1 MAIYKDKT
9 SVQKAEEEIYYFD
22 NSATTEPC
30 QAAVDAVLYAAE
42 HFGNPSSLHRIG
54 MRAENLIKSAR
65 KTIAEILHTQEQCI
79 TFTAG
84 GTEANNMAI
93 LGTAYRRKSIGK
105 HLITTAIEHPSVL
118 NAFQFL
124 QSQGW
129 EVTYLPVDVRGLIRI
144 EDLKNAL
151 TPKTT
156 LVSVAHVN
164 NEIGTIQPIAEIGAL
179 IRKLSP
185 KCYFHVD
192 CVQSFLKIPIDLQG
206 ANVSLAS
213 FSAHKVHGFQGTG
226 ALFMAPGVNIDP
238 IIYGGGQ
245 ERGLRSGTENV
256 AGISAF
262 AAAAQWN
269 HQLIQQGGEAAMK
282 QMSALLHDTFE
293 NNEDFKVLC
302 PQDVSAP
309 HIISISRKKVR
320 GEVLLHALEQKGFY
334 VSTGTACSSHK
345 RAMSHVLAAVGCT
358 AQEAEG
364 VIRISLSHTNT
375 IDQVKKLCQAI
386 LETTEELAK
395 YA

>member
-1 MAIYKDKT
+1 M
-9 SVQKAEEEIYYFD
+9 
-22 NSATTEPC
+22 
-30 QAAVDAVLYAAE
+30 DAVLYAAE

-192 CVQSFLKIPIDLQG
+192 CVQSFLKIPIDLQ
-206 ANVSLAS
+206 
-213 FSAHKVHGFQGTG
+213 
-226 ALFMAPGVNIDP
+226 
-238 IIYGGGQ
+238 
-245 ERGLRSGTENV
+245 E
-256 AGISAF
+256 
-262 AAAAQWN
+262 
-269 HQLIQQGGEAAMK
+269 
-282 QMSALLHDTFE
+282 QM
-293 NNEDFKVLC
+293 
-302 PQDVSAP
+302 
-309 HIISISRKKVR
+309 
-320 GEVLLHALEQKGFY
+320 
-334 VSTGTACSSHK
+334 
-345 RAMSHVLAAVGCT
+345 
-358 AQEAEG
+358 
-364 VIRISLSHTNT
+364 
-375 IDQVKKLCQAI
+375 
-386 LETTEELAK
+386 
-395 YA
+395 